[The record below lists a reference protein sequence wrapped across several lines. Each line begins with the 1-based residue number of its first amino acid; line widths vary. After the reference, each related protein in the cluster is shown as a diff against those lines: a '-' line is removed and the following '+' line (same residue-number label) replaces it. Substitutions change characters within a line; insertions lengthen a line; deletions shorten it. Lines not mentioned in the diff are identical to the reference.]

1 MEIKKRRIRING
13 KEYIEYEINNRVYK
27 DLYELLLYTFSS
39 HGEFYEKVFG
49 VNRRD
54 AELAGWLPGWLAF
67 QPENPGFRKFIQDRG
82 KIHKE
87 IYEETIPLRQAVEE
101 ELFKQD

>member
-1 MEIKKRRIRING
+1 MNVIRRKVRVNG
-13 KEYIEYEINNRVYK
+13 KEHIEYEINNRVYK

-67 QPENPGFRKFIQDRG
+67 RPENPGFKKFLEDRG
-82 KIHKE
+82 RIQKE
-87 IYEETIPLRQAVEE
+87 VFEETISLREAVEQ